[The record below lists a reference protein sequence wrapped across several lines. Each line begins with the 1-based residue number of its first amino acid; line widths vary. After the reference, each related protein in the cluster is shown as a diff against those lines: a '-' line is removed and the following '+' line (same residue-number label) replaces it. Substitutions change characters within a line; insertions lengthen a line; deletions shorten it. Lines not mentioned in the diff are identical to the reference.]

1 MSLPLVKL
9 AGTAYEQGVEH
20 GRQLRQRIGHN
31 LDVYFDRFRRDS
43 LLSREEVLRRAS
55 LYLPAIA
62 SHNRDYRD
70 GMAGIAEGSG
80 YTLEEIAA
88 LNVRYEIIYYQRMSQ
103 AVAAARDGCTSFA
116 LARHRSKNGHL
127 IIGQNWDWIPHVLGA
142 VLHTIY
148 PDGFQ
153 TLAFS
158 EAGIFGGKIGL
169 NSAGLGVCVNG
180 ISSTADDWTS
190 LQKPFHLRC
199 YEILRSRQFA
209 EAVRVVTD
217 TARSCSANFLIGQS
231 PDEVIDIEAAP
242 ESVNL
247 IGLEGGSVVHTNHF
261 VAPQEMGIAE
271 PPSERRHLSCRRLD
285 RMVVQ
290 QPGFRRHV
298 DASPDEIVELMPP
311 FNNGEPF
318 LVPHR
323 QHVED
328 DYADCVDCHMH
339 YSRQSANEGDIRS
352 HTLLPNEVG
361 LGGFALPHYSETCGQ
376 CHSEAPTCV
385 WCHGEFGGKR
395 FERLLGDAPA
405 DGSRRKRSGR
415 RILVRD

>member
-261 VAPQEMGIAE
+261 VAPQELGIAE

-285 RMVVQ
+285 RM
-290 QPGFRRHV
+290 
-298 DASPDEIVELMPP
+298 ASMLQSSAMISVAELMMHLQDHTTAPS
-311 FNNGEPF
+311 GICR
-318 LVPHR
+318 H
-323 QHVED
+323 ED
-328 DYADCVDCHMH
+328 
-339 YSRQSANEGDIRS
+339 
-352 HTLLPNEVG
+352 P
-361 LGGFALPHYSETCGQ
+361 
-376 CHSEAPTCV
+376 
-385 WCHGEFGGKR
+385 
-395 FERLLGDAPA
+395 DAPA
-405 DGSRRKRSGR
+405 KDQFRTVASMLIDLDDRTMRISDGPPCDNGYE
-415 RILVRD
+415 LHALA